1 MESFGGYASGED
13 RQLLFMELVGA
24 EQIRLFILAE
34 RKIVQ
39 MEEPRLVVILEIGE
53 CDGFFFKLFQRFC
66 YELNVLFFLFAA
78 EKDDALEKGVVVS
91 FIKQPLRI
99 GNHKSRQ
106 ADALSL
112 QMMVEELA

>member
-66 YELNVLFFLFAA
+66 YELNVLFFLFV
-78 EKDDALEKGVVVS
+78 DL
-91 FIKQPLRI
+91 
-99 GNHKSRQ
+99 NHHS
-106 ADALSL
+106 
-112 QMMVEELA
+112 E